1 MIHIRSLS
9 LLIILILISSC
20 GREYVSPE
28 IKSVKNVILVDQ
40 NNDLVNLS
48 FDLEIFNQNNFDFK
62 YSEIKLDIFY
72 NNKSVAKIES
82 NKKNIL
88 KKNSI
93 DNIPILLSVNLKNLD
108 EQIFF
113 DENLIINIDGY
124 IKRGLFKMKIQSS
137 FDLNNERYFSD
148 LIDQKFVNQL
158 IQISSFSL
166 ESVIGPIASFNLDLN
181 LNNNFPINFELS
193 QLNAKIYNDSELNRL
208 IAISE
213 SKSALKVKEYSS
225 LQVPLKLDINLI
237 SLGPSILLGSLSK
250 DYTMYLEI
258 DLIIKLNEKSI
269 PIKLLKK
276 IIVNMKSLDIT
287 IE

>member
-1 MIHIRSLS
+1 M
-9 LLIILILISSC
+9 LISSC

-28 IKSVKNVILVDQ
+28 IKSVKNLILVDQ

-62 YSEIKLDIFY
+62 YSEINLDVTY

-82 NKKNIL
+82 NKKNIV

-93 DNIPILLSVNLKNLD
+93 DNIPILLSLNLKNLD
-108 EQIFF
+108 EQIFL
-113 DENLIINIDGY
+113 DENLIINVDGY
-124 IKRGLFKMKIQSS
+124 IKRGLFKIKIQSS
-137 FDLNNERYFSD
+137 LDLNNERYFSD

-181 LNNNFPINFELS
+181 LNNNFPINFELT
-193 QLNAKIYNDSELNRL
+193 QLNAKIYNDSELKRL

-213 SKSALKVKEYSS
+213 STSTVKVNEYSS

>member
-1 MIHIRSLS
+1 LIHIRSLS
-9 LLIILILISSC
+9 ILIILILISSC

-82 NKKNIL
+82 NKKNIV

-124 IKRGLFKMKIQSS
+124 IKRGLFKMKIHSS

-181 LNNNFPINFELS
+181 LNNNFPINFELT
-193 QLNAKIYNDSELNRL
+193 QLNAKIYNDSELKRL

-213 SKSALKVKEYSS
+213 STSAVKVKEYSS

>member
-9 LLIILILISSC
+9 ILIILILISSC

-193 QLNAKIYNDSELNRL
+193 QLNAKIYNDSELKRL

-213 SKSALKVKEYSS
+213 STSALKVKEYSS

-269 PIKLLKK
+269 PLKLLKK

>member
-9 LLIILILISSC
+9 ILIILILISSC

-40 NNDLVNLS
+40 NNDLINLS

-82 NKKNIL
+82 NKKNIV

-181 LNNNFPINFELS
+181 LNNNFPINFELT
-193 QLNAKIYNDSELNRL
+193 QLNANIYNDSELKRL

-213 SKSALKVKEYSS
+213 STSALKVKEYSS

>member
-20 GREYVSPE
+20 DREYVSPE

-62 YSEIKLDIFY
+62 YSEIKLDVFY

-82 NKKNIL
+82 NKKNIV

-93 DNIPILLSVNLKNLD
+93 DSIPILLSVNLKNLD
-108 EQIFF
+108 EQIFS

-124 IKRGLFKMKIQSS
+124 IKRGLFKIKIQSS

-166 ESVIGPIASFNLDLN
+166 ESVIGPIASFKLDLN
-181 LNNNFPINFELS
+181 LNNNFPINFELT
-193 QLNAKIYNDSELNRL
+193 QLNAKIYNDSQLKRL

-213 SKSALKVKEYSS
+213 STSTVKVKEYSS

-276 IIVNMKSLDIT
+276 IIVNMKSLDII

>member
-9 LLIILILISSC
+9 LLTILILICSC
-20 GREYVSPE
+20 GREYISPE
-28 IKSVKNVILVDQ
+28 IKSVKNVVLLDQ

-62 YSEIKLDIFY
+62 YNEINLDVTY

-82 NKKNIL
+82 NKKNIV
-88 KKNSI
+88 KNNSI
-93 DNIPILLSVNLKNLD
+93 DNIPILLSVNLNSLD
-108 EQIFF
+108 EQIFS
-113 DENLIINIDGY
+113 DENLIINVDGY
-124 IKRGLFKMKIQSS
+124 IKRGLFKIKIQSS
-137 FDLNNERYFSD
+137 IDFNNERYFSD

-158 IQISSFSL
+158 VQISSFSL
-166 ESVIGPIASFNLDLN
+166 ESVTGPIASFNLDLN
-181 LNNNFPINFELS
+181 LNNNFPINFELT
-193 QLNAKIYNDSELNRL
+193 QLNAKIYNDSQLKRL

-213 SKSALKVKEYSS
+213 SASTVKVKEYSS
-225 LQVPLKLDINLI
+225 LQVPLKLDVNLI
-237 SLGPSILLGSLSK
+237 SFGPSILLGSLSK

>member
-9 LLIILILISSC
+9 ILIILILISSC
-20 GREYVSPE
+20 EREYVSPE

-193 QLNAKIYNDSELNRL
+193 QLNAKIYNDSELKRL

-213 SKSALKVKEYSS
+213 STSALKVKEYSS

>member
-9 LLIILILISSC
+9 ILIILILISSC

-62 YSEIKLDIFY
+62 YSEIKLDVIY

-82 NKKNIL
+82 NKKNIV

-108 EQIFF
+108 EQIFS
-113 DENLIINIDGY
+113 DENLIINVDGY
-124 IKRGLFKMKIQSS
+124 IKRGLFKIKIQSS

-181 LNNNFPINFELS
+181 LNNNFPINFELT
-193 QLNAKIYNDSELNRL
+193 QLNAKIYNDSELKRL

-213 SKSALKVKEYSS
+213 STSALKVKEYSS

>member
-62 YSEIKLDIFY
+62 YSEIKLDVFY

-82 NKKNIL
+82 NKKNIV

-108 EQIFF
+108 EQIFS

-181 LNNNFPINFELS
+181 LNNNFPINFELT
-193 QLNAKIYNDSELNRL
+193 QLNAKIYNDSELKRL

-213 SKSALKVKEYSS
+213 STSALKVKEYSS